1 MEKEKFQAILVLL
14 VPQVVSL
21 ISLRYSYDELTAA
34 RDFYESTLYSR
45 LEMEETKLW
54 HLSPEALFQMYDEEK
69 RTGTITFP
77 EEA

>member
-14 VPQVVSL
+14 VQQVVSL
-21 ISLRYSYDELTAA
+21 ISARYSYDELTAA

-69 RTGTITFP
+69 KTGAITFP